1 MPETRIALQLL
12 PLRAVDFAPF
22 GRLPH
27 EEGDPEDRA
36 DLEFRW
42 SDPHL
47 NTISHR
53 GDEVEWG
60 ERGPLCDLLNRHDTH
75 TQVLMPLDADAL
87 VVVAPAALDFSRA
100 EHLAAVRA
108 FLVPR
113 YACFALHL
121 GSWHWGPFP
130 LAKSEGVQ
138 LLNVQGRRYRE
149 DNAVAWLR
157 RTLRARIEPEIPTGN
172 LVSR

>member
-1 MPETRIALQLL
+1 MPETLRPLALE
-12 PLRAVDFAPF
+12 PLSAAGFAPF

-27 EEGDPEDRA
+27 EEGDPGDRA

-47 NTISHR
+47 NTITHR
-53 GDEVEWG
+53 GDEVDWG
-60 ERGPLCDLLNRHDTH
+60 ARGPFCDLLNRHDTH

-87 VVVAPAALDFSRA
+87 VVVAPASADFSSPEALDQ
-100 EHLAAVRA
+100 VRA
-108 FLVPR
+108 FRLR
-113 YACFALHL
+113 RHECFALHR

-130 LAKSEGVQ
+130 LARSGSVQ

-149 DNAVAWLR
+149 DNGIAWLWR
-157 RTLRARIEPEIPTGN
+157 EHQIRIEVVIPTG
-172 LVSR
+172 S